1 MIISL
6 KDLLKLHDNNGDD
19 LLVWWITEEDVQAV
33 ALRQLGR
40 KINRDELIE
49 VVKGIDCGL
58 GDGWIDVVESAISEI
73 TK

>member
-6 KDLLKLHDNNGDD
+6 KDLLKLHDNNEDD

-40 KINRDELIE
+40 KINRDELIK
-49 VVKGIDCGL
+49 VVKGIDSGL